1 MNRSDR
7 LQTSQHGRASAVGR
21 AGRGLV
27 VLADARR
34 APAGTPGREGL
45 YNSRAVLD
53 DLSREVLYFAPA
65 AGPLPETGL
74 DMKINKL
81 AEAGTAGG
89 QDGVK
94 RIENLKF
101 EIAEI

>member
-1 MNRSDR
+1 LSALAAYELPAAAFAERDGSYMNRNDR
-7 LQTSQHGRASAVGR
+7 LQTANMAIRPPWGVRPEASLYWQMLGRK
-21 AGRGLV
+21 
-27 VLADARR
+27 
-34 APAGTPGREGL
+34 GL

-81 AEAGTAGG
+81 AKVGALTA
-89 QDGVK
+89 K
-94 RIENLKF
+94 T
-101 EIAEI
+101 A

>member
-1 MNRSDR
+1 M
-7 LQTSQHGRASAVGR
+7 LGRK
-21 AGRGLV
+21 
-27 VLADARR
+27 
-34 APAGTPGREGL
+34 GL

-81 AEAGTAGG
+81 ADGRRPDG
-89 QDGVK
+89 QDGV
-94 RIENLKF
+94 RIQAFDYIRNRHESESNPPCFPSSLSP
-101 EIAEI
+101 